1 MWDRPLEE
9 IEGRTPVEAARTNNM
24 DYMAQKGMVGT
35 VQTIPEGMTPGSDIG
50 NMSLLGYDPK
60 KYNCGRAPL
69 EAASMSLDMGA
80 DEIAIRCNLVTV
92 TEDGEMAD
100 YSAGHITSKES
111 HLLIDTIQQKLGK
124 DNELRFYPGKSYRHL
139 LMVKGGETDSLL
151 KTETIP
157 PHDILGKKIK
167 QFLPKGPVAGLLL
180 DLMERSCEVLHDHPI
195 NKVRLDLGENPANMI
210 WLWGLGGKPRLP
222 RFEDIYGVK
231 GSIISAVDLVNG
243 IGRIAGLEVIDVPG
257 ITGYYD
263 TNYIGKAEYALR
275 SLKQNDFVF
284 IHIEAPDEAGHNG
297 DWQAKIE
304 TIERIDEQIVGTVL
318 NHFGDRSDVR
328 IMVLPDHP
336 TPIELRTH
344 TSDEVGFV
352 MFGKGVSH
360 NGMSKYNERT
370 AAETDIH
377 FNSGEELMSYFIKKN
392 L

>member
-1 MWDRPLEE
+1 
-9 IEGRTPVEAARTNNM
+9 
-24 DYMAQKGMVGT
+24 
-35 VQTIPEGMTPGSDIG
+35 
-50 NMSLLGYDPK
+50 
-60 KYNCGRAPL
+60 
-69 EAASMSLDMGA
+69 
-80 DEIAIRCNLVTV
+80 
-92 TEDGEMAD
+92 
-100 YSAGHITSKES
+100 
-111 HLLIDTIQQKLGK
+111 
-124 DNELRFYPGKSYRHL
+124 
-139 LMVKGGETDSLL
+139 
-151 KTETIP
+151 
-157 PHDILGKKIK
+157 
-167 QFLPKGPVAGLLL
+167 
-180 DLMERSCEVLHDHPI
+180 MERSCEVLHDHPI